1 MAREDTSHAVPGF
14 PPLPER
20 NRVFPLRAPWETEA
34 RLRYKTLQ
42 LMSRRHNRTVIA
54 RHEAICPSH
63 SARIVSGTAFLATGC
78 FVGLK
83 PLPAMTGSQ

>member
-1 MAREDTSHAVPGF
+1 MARENTSHAVPGF

-20 NRVFPLRAPWETEA
+20 NRVFPLRAPQETEA

-54 RHEAICPSH
+54 RHEAMTVPSACKH
-63 SARIVSGTAFLATGC
+63 PDKIRVA
-78 FVGLK
+78 
-83 PLPAMTGSQ
+83 P